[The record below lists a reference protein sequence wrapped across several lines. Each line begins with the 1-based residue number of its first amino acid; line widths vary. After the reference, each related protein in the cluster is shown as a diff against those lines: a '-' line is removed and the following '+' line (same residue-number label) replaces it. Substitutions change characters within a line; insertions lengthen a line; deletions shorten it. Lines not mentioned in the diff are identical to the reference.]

1 MQIGS
6 SVIFVR
12 IRHKCAQIF
21 YFPKA
26 QEYDIL
32 IKMSNTQRRYEM
44 DKFKIKIPI
53 GLRTVKTAIA
63 VIIAILV
70 VEFLGTTDSKLI
82 FAMLGAMA
90 AVQPT
95 FKESVEAFLSQI
107 IGVIFGAVAGIVLLA
122 LRMPPLVTIGV
133 GIILVI
139 TLYNV
144 LRIRYSP
151 SLPCFILVML
161 CTTPDTQPMM
171 YALGRIWD
179 TAIGL
184 SIGMLVN
191 MLIFPYDNSR
201 QIRSTAESLDVTL
214 LAFLEDMF
222 DGDEFLPDVKEMTLS
237 IDRMAHQLN
246 TFSAQKLPTR
256 LRRQKEEL
264 EKYRLCEQKARKLL
278 AHMEV
283 LSSVASVGR
292 LTKENYDRLADCG
305 ADIKDT
311 RIAPTVTDID
321 TVTNYHL
328 SQILNLR
335 QELLDALN
343 H

>member
-1 MQIGS
+1 M
-6 SVIFVR
+6 
-12 IRHKCAQIF
+12 
-21 YFPKA
+21 
-26 QEYDIL
+26 
-32 IKMSNTQRRYEM
+32 N
-44 DKFKIKIPI
+44 KFKISIPI
-53 GLRTVKTAIA
+53 GLRTVKTAVA
-63 VIIAILV
+63 VIVAIVV
-70 VEFLGTTDSKLI
+70 VELLGTTDSKLI

-95 FKESVEAFLSQI
+95 FKESLEAFLSQI
-107 IGVIFGAVAGIVLLA
+107 IGVIFGAIAGIALLA
-122 LRMPPLVTIGV
+122 LHMPSLVTIGI

-139 TLYNV
+139 TLYNI

-161 CTTPDTQPMM
+161 CSTPDVHPMM

-184 SIGMLVN
+184 TIGMLIN
-191 MLIFPYDNSR
+191 MLVFPYDNSR
-201 QIRSTAESLDVTL
+201 QIRCTVESLDVTL

-222 DGDEFLPDVKEMTLS
+222 DGDEVLPDVSEMTRQ
-237 IDRMAHQLN
+237 IDTMAHQLK
-246 TFSAQKLPTR
+246 TFSAQKLPMR

-283 LSSVASVGR
+283 LSSVASIGR
-292 LTKENYDRLADCG
+292 LNKENYDKLVECG
-305 ADIKDT
+305 AVIKDT
-311 RIAPTVTDID
+311 RVTDTITDID

-328 SQILNLR
+328 SQILHLR
-335 QELLDALN
+335 QELLEALN

>member
-1 MQIGS
+1 M
-6 SVIFVR
+6 
-12 IRHKCAQIF
+12 
-21 YFPKA
+21 
-26 QEYDIL
+26 DN
-32 IKMSNTQRRYEM
+32 IK
-44 DKFKIKIPI
+44 FKIPI
-53 GLRTVKTAIA
+53 GLRTVKTAVA
-63 VIIAILV
+63 VIIAMLV
-70 VEFLGTTDSKLI
+70 VDLLGTTDSKLI

-107 IGVIFGAVAGIVLLA
+107 IGVIFGAIAGILLLA
-122 LRMPPLVTIGV
+122 LRMPPLVTTGI

-139 TLYNV
+139 TLYNI

-161 CTTPDTQPMM
+161 CTTPDVQPLMH
-171 YALGRIWD
+171 ALGRIWD

-184 SIGMLVN
+184 AIGMLVN

-201 QIRSTAESLDVTL
+201 QIRKTAESLDVTL

-222 DGDEFLPDVKEMTLS
+222 DGDEFLPDVAEMTRQ
-237 IDRMAHQLN
+237 IDTMAHQLK
-246 TFSAQKLPTR
+246 TFSAQKLPTH

-283 LSSVASVGR
+283 LCSVASVGQ
-292 LTKENYDRLADCG
+292 LTKENYDKLVACG
-305 ADIKDT
+305 ADIRDT
-311 RIAPTVTDID
+311 RVTETVTEIDI
-321 TVTNYHL
+321 VTNYHL
-328 SQILNLR
+328 SRILCLR
-335 QELLDALN
+335 SELLEALN

>member
-1 MQIGS
+1 M
-6 SVIFVR
+6 
-12 IRHKCAQIF
+12 
-21 YFPKA
+21 
-26 QEYDIL
+26 DN
-32 IKMSNTQRRYEM
+32 IK
-44 DKFKIKIPI
+44 FKIPI
-53 GLRTVKTAIA
+53 GLRTVKTAVA
-63 VIIAILV
+63 VIIAMLV
-70 VEFLGTTDSKLI
+70 VDLLGTTDSKLI

-107 IGVIFGAVAGIVLLA
+107 IGVIFGAIAGILLLA
-122 LRMPPLVTIGV
+122 LRMPPLITTGI

-139 TLYNV
+139 TLYNI

-161 CTTPDTQPMM
+161 CTTPDVQPLM

-184 SIGMLVN
+184 TIGMLVN

-201 QIRSTAESLDVTL
+201 QIRKTAESLDVTL

-222 DGDEFLPDVKEMTLS
+222 DGDEFLPDVAEMTRQ
-237 IDRMAHQLN
+237 IDTMAHQLK
-246 TFSAQKLPTR
+246 TFSAQKLPTH

-283 LSSVASVGR
+283 LCSVASVGQ
-292 LTKENYDRLADCG
+292 LTKDNYDKLVACG
-305 ADIKDT
+305 ADIRDT
-311 RIAPTVTDID
+311 RVTETVTEIDI
-321 TVTNYHL
+321 VTNYHL
-328 SQILNLR
+328 SHILCLR
-335 QELLDALN
+335 SELLEALN

>member
-1 MQIGS
+1 M
-6 SVIFVR
+6 
-12 IRHKCAQIF
+12 
-21 YFPKA
+21 
-26 QEYDIL
+26 DN
-32 IKMSNTQRRYEM
+32 IK
-44 DKFKIKIPI
+44 FKIPI
-53 GLRTVKTAIA
+53 GLRTVKTAVA
-63 VIIAILV
+63 VIIAMLV
-70 VEFLGTTDSKLI
+70 VDLLGTTDSKLI

-107 IGVIFGAVAGIVLLA
+107 IGVIFGAIAGILLLA
-122 LRMPPLVTIGV
+122 LRMPPLVTTGI

-139 TLYNV
+139 TLYNI

-161 CTTPDTQPMM
+161 CTTPDVQPLM

-184 SIGMLVN
+184 AIGMLVN

-201 QIRSTAESLDVTL
+201 QIRKTAESLDVTL

-222 DGDEFLPDVKEMTLS
+222 DGDEFLPDVAEMTRQ
-237 IDRMAHQLN
+237 IDTMAHQLK
-246 TFSAQKLPTR
+246 TFSAQKLPTH

-283 LSSVASVGR
+283 LCSVASVGQ
-292 LTKENYDRLADCG
+292 LTKDNYDKLVACG
-305 ADIKDT
+305 ADIRDT
-311 RIAPTVTDID
+311 RVTETVTEIDI
-321 TVTNYHL
+321 VTNYHL
-328 SQILNLR
+328 SRILCLR
-335 QELLDALN
+335 SELLEALN

>member
-1 MQIGS
+1 M
-6 SVIFVR
+6 
-12 IRHKCAQIF
+12 
-21 YFPKA
+21 
-26 QEYDIL
+26 DN
-32 IKMSNTQRRYEM
+32 IKFN
-44 DKFKIKIPI
+44 IPI
-53 GLRTVKTAIA
+53 GLRTVKTAVA
-63 VIIAILV
+63 VIIAMLV
-70 VEFLGTTDSKLI
+70 VDLLGTTDSKLI

-107 IGVIFGAVAGIVLLA
+107 IGVIFGAIAGILLLA
-122 LRMPPLVTIGV
+122 LRMPPLVTTGI

-139 TLYNV
+139 TLYNI

-161 CTTPDTQPMM
+161 CTTPDVQPLM

-184 SIGMLVN
+184 AIGMLVN

-201 QIRSTAESLDVTL
+201 QIRKTAESLDVTL

-222 DGDEFLPDVKEMTLS
+222 DGDEFLPDVAEMTRQ
-237 IDRMAHQLN
+237 IDTMAHQLK

-283 LSSVASVGR
+283 LCSVASVGQ
-292 LTKENYDRLADCG
+292 LTKDNYDKLVACG
-305 ADIKDT
+305 ADIRDT
-311 RIAPTVTDID
+311 RVTETVTEIDI
-321 TVTNYHL
+321 VTNYHL
-328 SQILNLR
+328 SCILCLR
-335 QELLDALN
+335 SELLEALN

>member
-1 MQIGS
+1 M
-6 SVIFVR
+6 
-12 IRHKCAQIF
+12 
-21 YFPKA
+21 
-26 QEYDIL
+26 DN
-32 IKMSNTQRRYEM
+32 IK
-44 DKFKIKIPI
+44 FKIPI
-53 GLRTVKTAIA
+53 GLRTVKTAVA
-63 VIIAILV
+63 VIIAMLV
-70 VEFLGTTDSKLI
+70 VDLLGTTDSKLI

-107 IGVIFGAVAGIVLLA
+107 IGVIFGAIAGILLLA
-122 LRMPPLVTIGV
+122 LRMPPLVTTGI

-139 TLYNV
+139 TLYNI

-161 CTTPDTQPMM
+161 CTTPDVQPLM

-184 SIGMLVN
+184 AIGMLVN

-201 QIRSTAESLDVTL
+201 QIRKTAESLDVTL

-222 DGDEFLPDVKEMTLS
+222 DGDEFLPDVAEMTRQ
-237 IDRMAHQLN
+237 IDTMAHQLK
-246 TFSAQKLPTR
+246 TFSAQKLPTH

-283 LSSVASVGR
+283 LCSVASVGQ
-292 LTKENYDRLADCG
+292 LTKDNYDKLVACG
-305 ADIKDT
+305 ADIRNT
-311 RIAPTVTDID
+311 RVTETVTEIDI
-321 TVTNYHL
+321 VTNYHL
-328 SQILNLR
+328 SRILCLR
-335 QELLDALN
+335 SELLEALN

>member
-1 MQIGS
+1 M
-6 SVIFVR
+6 
-12 IRHKCAQIF
+12 
-21 YFPKA
+21 
-26 QEYDIL
+26 DN
-32 IKMSNTQRRYEM
+32 IK
-44 DKFKIKIPI
+44 FKIPI
-53 GLRTVKTAIA
+53 GLRTVKTAVA
-63 VIIAILV
+63 VIIAMLV
-70 VEFLGTTDSKLI
+70 VDLLGTTDSKLI

-107 IGVIFGAVAGIVLLA
+107 IGVVFGAIAGILLLA
-122 LRMPPLVTIGV
+122 LRMPPLVTTGI

-139 TLYNV
+139 TLYNI

-161 CTTPDTQPMM
+161 CTTPDVQPLM

-184 SIGMLVN
+184 AIGMLVN

-201 QIRSTAESLDVTL
+201 QIRKTAESLDVTL

-222 DGDEFLPDVKEMTLS
+222 DGDEFLPDVAEMTRQ
-237 IDRMAHQLN
+237 IDTMAHQLK
-246 TFSAQKLPTR
+246 TFSAQKLPTH

-283 LSSVASVGR
+283 LCSVASVGQ
-292 LTKENYDRLADCG
+292 LTKDNYDKLVACG
-305 ADIKDT
+305 ADIRDT
-311 RIAPTVTDID
+311 RVTETVTEIDI
-321 TVTNYHL
+321 VTNYHL
-328 SQILNLR
+328 SRILCLR
-335 QELLDALN
+335 SELLEALN

>member
-1 MQIGS
+1 MNK
-6 SVIFVR
+6 FR
-12 IRHKCAQIF
+12 I
-21 YFPKA
+21 
-26 QEYDIL
+26 
-32 IKMSNTQRRYEM
+32 S
-44 DKFKIKIPI
+44 IPI
-53 GLRTVKTAIA
+53 GLRTVKTAVA
-63 VIIAILV
+63 VIVAIVV
-70 VEFLGTTDSKLI
+70 VELLGTTDSKLI

-95 FKESVEAFLSQI
+95 FKESLEAFLSQI
-107 IGVIFGAVAGIVLLA
+107 IGVIFGAIAGIALLA
-122 LRMPPLVTIGV
+122 LHMPSLVTIGI

-139 TLYNV
+139 TLYNI

-161 CTTPDTQPMM
+161 CSTPDVQPMM

-184 SIGMLVN
+184 TIGMMIN
-191 MLIFPYDNSR
+191 MLVFPYDNSR
-201 QIRSTAESLDVTL
+201 QIRRTVESLDVTL

-222 DGDEFLPDVKEMTLS
+222 DGDEVLPDVSEMTRQ
-237 IDRMAHQLN
+237 IDTMAHQLKA
-246 TFSAQKLPTR
+246 FSAQKLPMR

-283 LSSVASVGR
+283 LSSVASIGR
-292 LTKENYDRLADCG
+292 LNKENYDKLVECG
-305 ADIKDT
+305 AVIKDT
-311 RIAPTVTDID
+311 RVTDTITDID

-328 SQILNLR
+328 SQILHLR
-335 QELLDALN
+335 QKLLEALN

>member
-1 MQIGS
+1 M
-6 SVIFVR
+6 
-12 IRHKCAQIF
+12 
-21 YFPKA
+21 
-26 QEYDIL
+26 DN
-32 IKMSNTQRRYEM
+32 IK
-44 DKFKIKIPI
+44 FKIPI
-53 GLRTVKTAIA
+53 GLRTVKTAVA
-63 VIIAILV
+63 VIIAMLV
-70 VEFLGTTDSKLI
+70 VDLLGTTDSKLI

-107 IGVIFGAVAGIVLLA
+107 IGVIFGAIAGILLLA
-122 LRMPPLVTIGV
+122 LRMPPLVTTGI

-139 TLYNV
+139 TLYNI

-161 CTTPDTQPMM
+161 CTTPDVQPLM

-184 SIGMLVN
+184 AIGMLVN

-201 QIRSTAESLDVTL
+201 QIRKTAESLDVTL

-222 DGDEFLPDVKEMTLS
+222 DGDEFLPDVAEMTRQ
-237 IDRMAHQLN
+237 IDTMAHQLK
-246 TFSAQKLPTR
+246 TFSAQKLPTH

-283 LSSVASVGR
+283 LCSVASVGQ
-292 LTKENYDRLADCG
+292 LTKDNYDKLVACG
-305 ADIKDT
+305 ADIRDT
-311 RIAPTVTDID
+311 RVTETVTEIDI
-321 TVTNYHL
+321 VTNYHL
-328 SQILNLR
+328 SHILCLR
-335 QELLDALN
+335 SELLEALN

>member
-1 MQIGS
+1 M
-6 SVIFVR
+6 
-12 IRHKCAQIF
+12 
-21 YFPKA
+21 
-26 QEYDIL
+26 DN
-32 IKMSNTQRRYEM
+32 IK
-44 DKFKIKIPI
+44 FKIPI
-53 GLRTVKTAIA
+53 GLRTVKTAVA
-63 VIIAILV
+63 VIIAMLV
-70 VEFLGTTDSKLI
+70 VDLLGTTDSKLI

-107 IGVIFGAVAGIVLLA
+107 IGVIFGAIAGILLLA
-122 LRMPPLVTIGV
+122 LRMPPLVTTGI

-139 TLYNV
+139 TLYNI

-161 CTTPDTQPMM
+161 CTTPDVQPLM

-184 SIGMLVN
+184 TIGMLVN

-201 QIRSTAESLDVTL
+201 QIRKTAESLDVTL

-222 DGDEFLPDVKEMTLS
+222 DGDEFLPDVAEMTRQ
-237 IDRMAHQLN
+237 IDTMAHQLK

-283 LSSVASVGR
+283 LCSVASVGQ
-292 LTKENYDRLADCG
+292 LTKDNYDKLVACG
-305 ADIKDT
+305 ADIRDT
-311 RIAPTVTDID
+311 RVTETVTEIDI
-321 TVTNYHL
+321 VTNYHL
-328 SQILNLR
+328 SRILCLR
-335 QELLDALN
+335 GELLEALN

>member
-1 MQIGS
+1 M
-6 SVIFVR
+6 
-12 IRHKCAQIF
+12 
-21 YFPKA
+21 
-26 QEYDIL
+26 DN
-32 IKMSNTQRRYEM
+32 IK
-44 DKFKIKIPI
+44 FKIPI
-53 GLRTVKTAIA
+53 GLRTVKTAVA
-63 VIIAILV
+63 VIIAMLV
-70 VEFLGTTDSKLI
+70 VDLLGTTDSKLI

-107 IGVIFGAVAGIVLLA
+107 IGVIFGAIAGILLLA
-122 LRMPPLVTIGV
+122 LRMPPLVTTGI

-139 TLYNV
+139 TLYNI

-161 CTTPDTQPMM
+161 CTTPDVQPLM

-184 SIGMLVN
+184 AIGMLVN

-201 QIRSTAESLDVTL
+201 QIRKTAESLDVTL

-222 DGDEFLPDVKEMTLS
+222 DGDEFLPDVAEMTRQ
-237 IDRMAHQLN
+237 IDTMAHQLK

-283 LSSVASVGR
+283 LCSVASVGQ
-292 LTKENYDRLADCG
+292 LTKENYDKLVACG

-311 RIAPTVTDID
+311 RVTETVTEIDI
-321 TVTNYHL
+321 VTNYHL
-328 SQILNLR
+328 SRILCLR
-335 QELLDALN
+335 SELLEALN

>member
-1 MQIGS
+1 M
-6 SVIFVR
+6 
-12 IRHKCAQIF
+12 
-21 YFPKA
+21 
-26 QEYDIL
+26 DN
-32 IKMSNTQRRYEM
+32 IK
-44 DKFKIKIPI
+44 FKIPI
-53 GLRTVKTAIA
+53 GLRTVKTAVA
-63 VIIAILV
+63 VIIAMLV
-70 VEFLGTTDSKLI
+70 VDLLGTTDSKLI

-107 IGVIFGAVAGIVLLA
+107 IGVIFGAIAGILLLA
-122 LRMPPLVTIGV
+122 LRMPPLVTTGI

-139 TLYNV
+139 TLYNI

-161 CTTPDTQPMM
+161 CTTPDVQPLM

-184 SIGMLVN
+184 TIGMLVN

-201 QIRSTAESLDVTL
+201 QIRKTAESLDVTL

-222 DGDEFLPDVKEMTLS
+222 DGDEFLPDVAEMTRQ
-237 IDRMAHQLN
+237 IDTMAHQLK
-246 TFSAQKLPTR
+246 TFSAQKLPTH

-283 LSSVASVGR
+283 LCSVASVGQ
-292 LTKENYDRLADCG
+292 LTKDNYDKLVACG
-305 ADIKDT
+305 ADIRDT
-311 RIAPTVTDID
+311 RVTETVTEIDI
-321 TVTNYHL
+321 VTNYHL
-328 SQILNLR
+328 SRILCLR
-335 QELLDALN
+335 SELLEALN

>member
-1 MQIGS
+1 M
-6 SVIFVR
+6 
-12 IRHKCAQIF
+12 
-21 YFPKA
+21 
-26 QEYDIL
+26 DN
-32 IKMSNTQRRYEM
+32 IK
-44 DKFKIKIPI
+44 FKIPI
-53 GLRTVKTAIA
+53 GLRTVKTAVA
-63 VIIAILV
+63 VIIAMLV
-70 VEFLGTTDSKLI
+70 VDLLGTTDSKLI

-107 IGVIFGAVAGIVLLA
+107 IGVIFGAIAGILLLA
-122 LRMPPLVTIGV
+122 LRMPPLVTTGI

-139 TLYNV
+139 TLYNI

-161 CTTPDTQPMM
+161 CTTPDVQPLM

-184 SIGMLVN
+184 TIGMLVN

-201 QIRSTAESLDVTL
+201 QIRKTAESLDVTL

-222 DGDEFLPDVKEMTLS
+222 DGDEFLPDVAEMTCQ
-237 IDRMAHQLN
+237 IDTMAHQLK

-283 LSSVASVGR
+283 LCSVASVGQ
-292 LTKENYDRLADCG
+292 LTKENYDKLVACG
-305 ADIKDT
+305 ADIRDT
-311 RIAPTVTDID
+311 RVTETVTEIDI
-321 TVTNYHL
+321 VTNYHL
-328 SQILNLR
+328 SRILCLR
-335 QELLDALN
+335 SELLEALN

>member
-1 MQIGS
+1 M
-6 SVIFVR
+6 
-12 IRHKCAQIF
+12 
-21 YFPKA
+21 
-26 QEYDIL
+26 DN
-32 IKMSNTQRRYEM
+32 IK
-44 DKFKIKIPI
+44 FKIPI
-53 GLRTVKTAIA
+53 GLRTVKTAVA
-63 VIIAILV
+63 VIIAMLV
-70 VEFLGTTDSKLI
+70 VDLLGTTDSKLI

-107 IGVIFGAVAGIVLLA
+107 IGVIFGAIAGILLLA
-122 LRMPPLVTIGV
+122 LRMPPLVTTGI

-139 TLYNV
+139 TLYNI

-161 CTTPDTQPMM
+161 CTTPDVQPLM

-184 SIGMLVN
+184 TIGMLVN

-201 QIRSTAESLDVTL
+201 QIRKTAESLDVTL

-222 DGDEFLPDVKEMTLS
+222 DGDEFLPDVAEMTRQ
-237 IDRMAHQLN
+237 IDTMAHQLK
-246 TFSAQKLPTR
+246 TFSAQKLPTH

-283 LSSVASVGR
+283 LCSVASVGQ
-292 LTKENYDRLADCG
+292 LTKDNYDKLVACG
-305 ADIKDT
+305 ADIRDT
-311 RIAPTVTDID
+311 RVTETVTEIDI
-321 TVTNYHL
+321 VTNYHL
-328 SQILNLR
+328 SHILCLR
-335 QELLDALN
+335 SELLEALN

>member
-1 MQIGS
+1 
-6 SVIFVR
+6 
-12 IRHKCAQIF
+12 
-21 YFPKA
+21 
-26 QEYDIL
+26 
-32 IKMSNTQRRYEM
+32 M
-44 DKFKIKIPI
+44 DKFRIKIPI
-53 GLRTVKTAIA
+53 GLRTVKTAVA

-70 VEFLGTTDSKLI
+70 VELLGTTDSKLI

-107 IGVIFGAVAGIVLLA
+107 IGVIFGAIAGIALLA
-122 LRMPPLVTIGV
+122 LHMPSLITIGI

-161 CTTPDTQPMM
+161 CTTPDVQPMA

-184 SIGMLVN
+184 AIGMLVN
-191 MLIFPYDNSR
+191 MLIFPYGNSR

-222 DGDEFLPDVKEMTLS
+222 AGDEVLPDVSEMTRQ
-237 IDRMAHQLN
+237 IDTMAHQLK
-246 TFSAQKLPTR
+246 TFSAQKLPLR

-264 EKYRLCEQKARKLL
+264 EKYRLCEQKARHLL

-292 LTKENYDRLADCG
+292 LHKENFDKLAECG
-305 ADIKDT
+305 AGITDNRVSDTVSEIDI
-311 RIAPTVTDID
+311 
-321 TVTNYHL
+321 VTNYHL
-328 SQILNLR
+328 SQILRLR
-335 QELLDALN
+335 QELLDALD

>member
-1 MQIGS
+1 M
-6 SVIFVR
+6 
-12 IRHKCAQIF
+12 
-21 YFPKA
+21 
-26 QEYDIL
+26 DN
-32 IKMSNTQRRYEM
+32 IK
-44 DKFKIKIPI
+44 FKIPI
-53 GLRTVKTAIA
+53 GLRTVKTAVA
-63 VIIAILV
+63 VIIAMLV
-70 VEFLGTTDSKLI
+70 VELLGTTDSKLI

-107 IGVIFGAVAGIVLLA
+107 IGVIFGAIAGILLLA
-122 LRMPPLVTIGV
+122 LRMPPLVTTGI

-139 TLYNV
+139 TLYNI

-161 CTTPDTQPMM
+161 CTTPNVQPLI

-184 SIGMLVN
+184 AIGMLVN

-201 QIRSTAESLDVTL
+201 QIRRTVESLDVTL

-222 DGDEFLPDVKEMTLS
+222 DGDEFLPDVAEMTRQ
-237 IDRMAHQLN
+237 IDTMAHQLT
-246 TFSAQKLPTR
+246 TFSAQKLPTH

-283 LSSVASVGR
+283 LCSVASVGQ
-292 LTKENYDRLADCG
+292 LTKENYDNLVACG
-305 ADIKDT
+305 AVIKDT
-311 RIAPTVTDID
+311 RVTETVTEIDI
-321 TVTNYHL
+321 VTNYHL
-328 SQILNLR
+328 SRILCLR
-335 QELLDALN
+335 GELLEALN

>member
-1 MQIGS
+1 M
-6 SVIFVR
+6 
-12 IRHKCAQIF
+12 
-21 YFPKA
+21 
-26 QEYDIL
+26 DN
-32 IKMSNTQRRYEM
+32 IK
-44 DKFKIKIPI
+44 FKIPI
-53 GLRTVKTAIA
+53 GLRTVKTAVA
-63 VIIAILV
+63 VIIAMLV
-70 VEFLGTTDSKLI
+70 VDLLGTTDSKLI

-107 IGVIFGAVAGIVLLA
+107 IGVIFGAIAGILLLA
-122 LRMPPLVTIGV
+122 LRMPPLVTTGI

-139 TLYNV
+139 TLYNI

-161 CTTPDTQPMM
+161 CTTPDVQPLM

-184 SIGMLVN
+184 AIGMLVN

-201 QIRSTAESLDVTL
+201 QIRKTAESLDVTL

-222 DGDEFLPDVKEMTLS
+222 DGDEFLPDVAEMTRQ
-237 IDRMAHQLN
+237 IDTMAHQLK

-283 LSSVASVGR
+283 LCSVASVGQ
-292 LTKENYDRLADCG
+292 LTKENYDKLVACG
-305 ADIKDT
+305 ADIRDT
-311 RIAPTVTDID
+311 RVTETVTEIDI
-321 TVTNYHL
+321 VTNYHL
-328 SQILNLR
+328 SRILCLR
-335 QELLDALN
+335 SELLEALN

>member
-1 MQIGS
+1 M
-6 SVIFVR
+6 
-12 IRHKCAQIF
+12 
-21 YFPKA
+21 
-26 QEYDIL
+26 DN
-32 IKMSNTQRRYEM
+32 IK
-44 DKFKIKIPI
+44 FKIPI
-53 GLRTVKTAIA
+53 GLRTVKTAVA
-63 VIIAILV
+63 VIIAMLV
-70 VEFLGTTDSKLI
+70 VDLLGTTDSKLI

-107 IGVIFGAVAGIVLLA
+107 IGVIFGAIAGILLLA
-122 LRMPPLVTIGV
+122 LRMPPLVTTGI

-139 TLYNV
+139 TLYNI

-161 CTTPDTQPMM
+161 CTTPDVQPLM

-184 SIGMLVN
+184 AIGMLVN

-201 QIRSTAESLDVTL
+201 QIRKTAESLDVTL

-222 DGDEFLPDVKEMTLS
+222 DGDEFLPDVAEMTRQ
-237 IDRMAHQLN
+237 IDTMAHQLK

-283 LSSVASVGR
+283 LCSVASVGQ
-292 LTKENYDRLADCG
+292 LTKDNYGKLVACG
-305 ADIKDT
+305 ADIRDT
-311 RIAPTVTDID
+311 RVTETVTEIDI
-321 TVTNYHL
+321 VTNYHL
-328 SQILNLR
+328 SRILCLR
-335 QELLDALN
+335 SELLEALN

>member
-1 MQIGS
+1 M
-6 SVIFVR
+6 
-12 IRHKCAQIF
+12 
-21 YFPKA
+21 
-26 QEYDIL
+26 DN
-32 IKMSNTQRRYEM
+32 IK
-44 DKFKIKIPI
+44 FKIPI
-53 GLRTVKTAIA
+53 GLRTVKTAVA
-63 VIIAILV
+63 VIIAMLV
-70 VEFLGTTDSKLI
+70 VDLLGTTDSKLI

-107 IGVIFGAVAGIVLLA
+107 IGVIFGAIAGILLLA
-122 LRMPPLVTIGV
+122 LRMPPLVTTGI

-139 TLYNV
+139 TLYNI

-161 CTTPDTQPMM
+161 CTTPDVQPLM

-184 SIGMLVN
+184 AIGMLVN

-201 QIRSTAESLDVTL
+201 QIRKTAESLDVTL

-222 DGDEFLPDVKEMTLS
+222 DGDEFLPDVAEMTRQ
-237 IDRMAHQLN
+237 IDTMAHQLK

-283 LSSVASVGR
+283 LCSVASVGQ
-292 LTKENYDRLADCG
+292 LTKDNYDKLVACG
-305 ADIKDT
+305 ADIRDT
-311 RIAPTVTDID
+311 RVTETVTEIDI
-321 TVTNYHL
+321 VTNYHL
-328 SQILNLR
+328 SRILCLR
-335 QELLDALN
+335 SELLEALN

>member
-1 MQIGS
+1 M
-6 SVIFVR
+6 
-12 IRHKCAQIF
+12 
-21 YFPKA
+21 
-26 QEYDIL
+26 
-32 IKMSNTQRRYEM
+32 
-44 DKFKIKIPI
+44 
-53 GLRTVKTAIA
+53 
-63 VIIAILV
+63 LV
-70 VEFLGTTDSKLI
+70 VDLLGTTDSKLI

-107 IGVIFGAVAGIVLLA
+107 IGVIFGAIAGILLLA
-122 LRMPPLVTIGV
+122 LRMPPLVTTGI

-139 TLYNV
+139 TLYNI

-161 CTTPDTQPMM
+161 CTTPDVQPLM

-184 SIGMLVN
+184 AIGMLVN

-201 QIRSTAESLDVTL
+201 QIRKTAESLDVTL

-222 DGDEFLPDVKEMTLS
+222 DGDEFLPDVAEMTRQ
-237 IDRMAHQLN
+237 IDTMAHQLK

-283 LSSVASVGR
+283 LCSVASVGQ
-292 LTKENYDRLADCG
+292 LTKDNYGKLVACG
-305 ADIKDT
+305 ADIRDT
-311 RIAPTVTDID
+311 RVTETVTEIDI
-321 TVTNYHL
+321 VTNYHL
-328 SQILNLR
+328 SRILCLR
-335 QELLDALN
+335 SELLEALN